1 VPTMVVWGADDAYLS
16 PSWAKSLYDSIPGA
30 RRLELIPFA
39 GASCHEERPDIFAR
53 LLDEFLDGLDADSA
67 RPLG

>member
-1 VPTMVVWGADDAYLS
+1 MIVWGADDAYLS

-53 LLDEFLDGLDADSA
+53 LLDEFFDGLNVESEQ
-67 RPLG
+67 PSG

>member
-1 VPTMVVWGADDAYLS
+1 VS

-53 LLDEFLDGLDADSA
+53 LLDEFYDGLDAE
-67 RPLG
+67 RPSNTHPTNGRPSG